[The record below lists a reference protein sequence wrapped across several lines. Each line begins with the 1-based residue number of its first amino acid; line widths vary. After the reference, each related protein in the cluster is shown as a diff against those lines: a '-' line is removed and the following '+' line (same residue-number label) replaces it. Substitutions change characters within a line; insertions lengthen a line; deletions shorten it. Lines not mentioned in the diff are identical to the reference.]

1 MTTVFI
7 VVGFSIS
14 AMAVG
19 YLLGRLHQLLDIIE
33 EDDKPKKKS
42 TKVCTLK

>member
-1 MTTVFI
+1 VTTVFI

-33 EDDKPKKKS
+33 EDKDWRRDDDRS
-42 TKVCTLK
+42 